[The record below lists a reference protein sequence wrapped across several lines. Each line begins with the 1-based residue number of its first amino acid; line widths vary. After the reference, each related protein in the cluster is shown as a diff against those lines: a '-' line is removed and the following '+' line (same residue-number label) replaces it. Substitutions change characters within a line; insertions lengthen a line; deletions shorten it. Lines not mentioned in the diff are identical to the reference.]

1 MVDQLIIFQKLY
13 DLFVYTHQLVAKFPK
28 SQRFMLSNY
37 LLQVNIEMIRLTI
50 IANSKPDRQE
60 EQKQISVN
68 LDLFRIYTRL
78 AKDINFISIKK
89 YELMMEKINEIGRLL
104 TSWKKSVK
112 YPNAHS
118 SIILKSS

>member
-13 DLFVYTHQLVAKFPK
+13 DLFVYTHRLVAKFPK
-28 SQRFMLSNY
+28 SQRFLISNY

-50 IANSKPDRQE
+50 VANSKPDRQE
-60 EQKQISVN
+60 EQKQISTN

-104 TSWKKSVK
+104 TAWKKSVK
-112 YPNAHS
+112 SPNVHS
-118 SIILKSS
+118 NIILKCS